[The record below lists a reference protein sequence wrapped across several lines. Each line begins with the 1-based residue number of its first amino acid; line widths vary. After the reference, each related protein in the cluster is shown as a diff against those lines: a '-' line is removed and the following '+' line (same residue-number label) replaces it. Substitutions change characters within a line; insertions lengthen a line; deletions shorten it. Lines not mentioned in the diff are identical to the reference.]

1 MRLVF
6 QHRTCTLLL
15 GLLLTACATTVPT
28 PSPLPSAAPS
38 VAPSPERSSIQPFS
52 PQLHDHLLG
61 LAGADRFAGVVLIT
75 QDGKPIFQQAYGLA
89 DHDNHV
95 PNQLD
100 TKFNL
105 GSMNKMFT
113 AVAIG
118 QLAEQGKLAFSDRI
132 GTYLPNYPQPAATK
146 VTIHQLLTHTSGIGD
161 YLMTKKFAA
170 ARETLVT
177 VESYLPLFM
186 HEPLAFEP
194 GTQFHY
200 SNGGY
205 IVLGAIIEQV
215 SGQNYYDYVRDHIYL
230 PARMQNTG
238 FYDPAGTIPNLA
250 IGYTTL
256 DPTTS
261 QPGVLR
267 DNTPFRE
274 IKGGPAGGG
283 YSTVEDLHT
292 FAIALLAHQLLSEA
306 TTEVITTGKVD
317 SSYGKYGYGFISS
330 AVGNHRCVGH
340 GGNGPGMVAELEIC
354 PDAGYTIV
362 VLSNSDP
369 QIVQEDILP
378 AIRAAVSA
386 L

>member
-1 MRLVF
+1 M
-6 QHRTCTLLL
+6 
-15 GLLLTACATTVPT
+15 
-28 PSPLPSAAPS
+28 
-38 VAPSPERSSIQPFS
+38 QPFS
-52 PQLHDHLLG
+52 PQLHDHLLT
-61 LAGADRFAGVVLIT
+61 LASADRFAGVVLIT
-75 QDGKPIFQQAYGLA
+75 QNDKPIFQQAYGLA
-89 DHDNHV
+89 DRDKRL

-113 AVAIG
+113 AVAIA
-118 QLAEQGKLAFSDRI
+118 QLAEQGKLAFSDPI
-132 GTYLPNYPQPAATK
+132 GKYLPSYPQPAAIK

-161 YLMTKKFAA
+161 YLLTEKFAA
-170 ARETLVT
+170 ARDTLVT

-215 SGQNYYDYVRDHIYL
+215 SGQNYYDYVREHIYL
-230 PARMQNTG
+230 PAGMQNTG
-238 FYDPAGTIPNLA
+238 FYDPAGSIPNLA

-256 DPTTS
+256 DPSTR
-261 QPGVLR
+261 QPGTLR

-283 YSTVEDLHT
+283 FSTLEDLHK
-292 FAIALLAHQLLSEA
+292 FSIALRSHQLLSEA
-306 TTEVITTGKVD
+306 TTELITTGKVD
-317 SSYGKYGYGFISS
+317 SPFGKYGYGFISS
-330 AVGNHRCVGH
+330 AVGKHHCIGH
-340 GGNGPGMVAELEIC
+340 GGNGPGMVAELEMC

-378 AIRAAVSA
+378 AIRAAVMA
-386 L
+386 